1 MATEEPWDVEKFLLP
16 DEDDQR
22 WLVGQ
27 LAELVRTRGHE
38 HLLLAPLV
46 EGNETYF
53 PDPWNGGGP
62 SLERLLMRF
71 LVYADLEEADVE
83 IQIHPDDDV
92 GGQVAPAGIGAALWF
107 VRKQGNTLHYA
118 ARASTLRD
126 PVQAAAAAAR
136 GAAEGWRRWH
146 GLSQG
151 NAVLEQRLVDVTAV
165 FLGFGILTTEA
176 AVKHGAT
183 RTDTLRLQ
191 RTKSQLGVLGPKA
204 LAFLL
209 GIVAFARQLPPK
221 EHKRISKMLPSNQSG
236 FFDET
241 LRLFAQAPADLIE
254 RLGIP
259 PKERWGE
266 APDLEDLR
274 APFASGVFAKR
285 EEAESD
291 APPEPEDQGV
301 VGMNEGKPV
310 FRVKRSKALRL
321 AKMLALP
328 VAMLGML
335 AGRMNT
341 GIEIDM
347 GKVGM
352 AAAGLGL
359 LGLIVGRF
367 LPDSRCSEPK
377 CGTTLSDE
385 DTVCPRCSGTIAGDI
400 GHPKERLA
408 AEEALAAAG
417 GESSDSPISP
427 RG

>member
-1 MATEEPWDVEKFLLP
+1 MAAEEPWDVEKFLLP
-16 DEDDQR
+16 EEDDQR
-22 WLVGQ
+22 WLIDQ
-27 LAELVRTRGHE
+27 LATLVRARGHE
-38 HLLLAPLV
+38 HLLLAPLLQA
-46 EGNETYF
+46 NETFF

-62 SLERLLMRF
+62 SLQRLLMRLF
-71 LVYADLEEADVE
+71 VYADLEEADVE
-83 IQIHPDDDV
+83 VQIHPDDDV
-92 GGQVAPAGIGAALWF
+92 GGQVAPAGIGAPIWL

-126 PVQAAAAAAR
+126 PQQAVPAAAR
-136 GAAEGWRRWH
+136 VVAEGWRYWH
-146 GLSQG
+146 GLTQK
-151 NAVLEQRLVDVTAV
+151 NAVVEQRLVDVTAV
-165 FLGFGILTTEA
+165 YLGFGVLTTGA
-176 AVKHGAT
+176 AVRHGAT

-204 LAFLL
+204 LSFLL
-209 GIVAFARQLPPK
+209 GTALYARQTPPK
-221 EHKRISKMLPSNQSG
+221 ERRTLLKQLPSNQRG
-236 FFDET
+236 FVDET
-241 LRLFAQAPADLIE
+241 LRLFAQAPGDVIE

-266 APDLEDLR
+266 GPALADLT
-274 APFASGVFAKR
+274 APFASGVFAKAER
-285 EEAESD
+285 EPEAD
-291 APPEPEDQGV
+291 APPEPEDKGV

-335 AGRMNT
+335 ASRMNT
-341 GIEIDM
+341 GIEVDM
-347 GKVGM
+347 GKIGL

-385 DTVCPRCSGTIAGDI
+385 DTVCPRCGGTISGDI

-408 AEEALAAAG
+408 AEEALSLKADGDASEA
-417 GESSDSPISP
+417 
-427 RG
+427 